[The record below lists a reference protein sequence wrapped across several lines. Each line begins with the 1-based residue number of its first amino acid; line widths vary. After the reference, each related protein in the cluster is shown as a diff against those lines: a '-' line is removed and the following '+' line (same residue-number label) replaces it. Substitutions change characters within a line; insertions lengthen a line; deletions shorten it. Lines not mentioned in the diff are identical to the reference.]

1 MMARQVSIAAS
12 VVGGAPVAGE
22 RRIEHL
28 AQPMDDHRLLH
39 LAQDAAIDPRVVV
52 RALGGARQ
60 RAARH
65 HDQPPPI
72 ASIASIC
79 SS

>member
-1 MMARQVSIAAS
+1 MARQLSIAAN
-12 VVGGAPVAGE
+12 VGRRRPIAGE

-28 AQPMDDHRLLH
+28 AQPWMITGSLTWR
-39 LAQDAAIDPRVVV
+39 QDAAIDTRIVVGTLGSPRE
-52 RALGGARQ
+52 

-65 HDQPPPI
+65 HDQP
-72 ASIASIC
+72 AAHRSIASIC